1 MAVLFKGDVKV
12 MINRH
17 GFMGDGI
24 VLTFADCIIFSNTA
38 GKYTLQFNEPG
49 APLRTDY
56 ESVADAYIAAQVH
69 FGKLELKGDMYVPV
83 NA

>member
-1 MAVLFKGDVKV
+1 MAVLFEGEVRV

-17 GFMGDGI
+17 SYIGDGI
-24 VLTFADCIIFSNTA
+24 VLTFPDCIIFSNTG
-38 GKYTLQFNEPG
+38 GKFTLQLKPSGVLGTN
-49 APLRTDY
+49 Y